1 MRKFEIMP
9 DVSETQDGRI
19 IAVRE
24 GHILRICIDR
34 PGKIN
39 GFTPKMFH
47 ELSEAYTLLETDPD
61 LRVGVLYPEGPN
73 FTAGLDLPKFTEMMQ
88 RGEPVIPDGLIDP
101 FDLREPRRTKPIVVG
116 SRGVT
121 FTVGVEL
128 SMAADVAITGS
139 DVRMSQIEVKRGIMA
154 TGGPTIRMVERAG
167 WGNAMRWLLTGE
179 EWGAEEALR
188 MNIVTQVVPP
198 EEVIETAVDIARRI
212 AAAAPLAVLATRRN
226 AMLALEQGRAAA
238 TSEFDRVNRALSKT
252 EDAAEGVAAF
262 KEKREPRFKGS

>member
-1 MRKFEIMP
+1 MADLSDNP
-9 DVSETQDGRI
+9 DGR
-19 IAVRE
+19 VVVTRD
-24 GHILRICIDR
+24 GYLLRICVDR
-34 PGKIN
+34 PRKMN
-39 GFTPKMFH
+39 GFTPKMFR
-47 ELSEAYTLLETDPD
+47 ELGEAFTRLETDPD

-88 RGEPVIPDGLIDP
+88 RGEPVIPDGLVDP
-101 FDLREPRRTKPIVVG
+101 FDLREPRRTKPVVVG
-116 SRGVT
+116 VRGVT
-121 FTVGVEL
+121 FTLGVEL
-128 SMAADVAITGS
+128 SMAADVAVAGS

-188 MNIVTQVVPP
+188 MNIVAQVVPP
-198 EEVIETAVDIARRI
+198 EEVVETALDVARRI
-212 AAAAPLAVLATRRN
+212 AAAAPLAVMATRRN

-238 TSEFDRVNRALSKT
+238 ISEFDRVNRGLSQT

-262 KEKREPRFKGS
+262 REKREPRFRGS